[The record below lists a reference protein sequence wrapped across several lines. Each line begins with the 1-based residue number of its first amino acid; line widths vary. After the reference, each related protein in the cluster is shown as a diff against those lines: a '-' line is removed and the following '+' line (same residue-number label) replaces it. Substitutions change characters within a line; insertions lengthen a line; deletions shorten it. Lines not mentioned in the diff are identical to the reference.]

1 MASSLSTWLR
11 YVTTKVVYSF
21 SLYQKTHGRVD
32 AKCFDT
38 IVKTILVGKVTF
50 LHQNK
55 AEEVAPTIG
64 TEAGTFLVRRIPYAD
79 PTNVFVGDLVVL
91 KDPMNSDKYL
101 VRRLAAIEGHEMAST
116 DKKDEPFVLED
127 NECWVLADN
136 EDSKPKDSYDSRSF
150 GPVTLSDIVGRAIYC
165 LKNDVDHGPV
175 NNSDLSAI
183 VDSPVLAVELDVD
196 ELKKNNRQ

>member
-1 MASSLSTWLR
+1 MASLSNWFR
-11 YVTTKVVYSF
+11 YASSKVGYSI

-32 AKCFDT
+32 AKSFDT
-38 IVKTILVGKVTF
+38 IMKTILVGKLTF

-55 AEEVAPTIG
+55 SEDVSPTIG
-64 TEAGTFLVRRIPYAD
+64 TEAGTFLVRRIPHAD

-101 VRRLAAIEGHEMAST
+101 VRRLAAVEGHEMAST
-116 DKKDEPFVLED
+116 DEKDEPFILED

-136 EDSKPKDSYDSRSF
+136 EDLKPKDSYDSRSF
-150 GPVTLSDIVGRAIYC
+150 GPVTLSDIIGRAIYC

-175 NNSDLSAI
+175 NNSDLSANE
-183 VDSPVLAVELDVD
+183 DSPVLAVELDVD
-196 ELKKNNRQ
+196 ELKKNNRR